1 MEDSKVVGSFCRT
14 KQGQNIT
21 KLHWWCERRT
31 SYTVYQERHS
41 FSCPLLSLWWL
52 FLLWIDRHHFVALW
66 RREDLT
72 TQQPA
77 SQSLRNQ
84 PLMDV
89 CKTLNRLKWFVGCIC
104 FWHYLFWS
112 VNLHLTGSHSTT
124 QTCYSHTPQAT
135 LRALLVQ
142 KWGPTLHLP
151 TRLACWESLTE
162 LTDLKLRN
170 PCYSSF

>member
-1 MEDSKVVGSFCRT
+1 MVWTQNFIYSISGEAQFLLPLAFFVVVVFVVNWQTSFCCSMEKGGPHNST
-14 KQGQNIT
+14 
-21 KLHWWCERRT
+21 
-31 SYTVYQERHS
+31 
-41 FSCPLLSLWWL
+41 
-52 FLLWIDRHHFVALW
+52 
-66 RREDLT
+66 
-72 TQQPA
+72 A